1 MKIALRELCSEGLYN
16 NMATTY
22 LTQER
27 YDELTGECASLKSD
41 GRQGIAER
49 LKHAKDLGDLSENS
63 EYQEAREEQA
73 LLERRIAE
81 LEEILQNSSI
91 IKKVGGATATVRIG
105 CTVTVKRDG
114 TSVVYSIVGS
124 SEARPAEGFISNES
138 PIGKGL
144 LGKKVGDSVTVV
156 TPGGEKTYTVVNIE

>member
-1 MKIALRELCSEGLYN
+1 M
-16 NMATTY
+16 TTY

-27 YDELTGECASLKSD
+27 YDELTNELASLKAG

-49 LKHAKDLGDLSENS
+49 LKQAKDLGDLSENS
-63 EYQEAREEQA
+63 EYQEAREEQG

-81 LEEILQNSSI
+81 LEEILQSSSI
-91 IKKVGGATATVRIG
+91 IKKAGGTTATVRIG
-105 CTVTVKRDG
+105 CKVTVKRDG
-114 TSVVYSIVGS
+114 TSTTYSIVGS
-124 SEARPAEGFISNES
+124 NEARPAEGFISNES

-156 TPGGEKTYTVVNIE
+156 TPSGEKTYTIANIE